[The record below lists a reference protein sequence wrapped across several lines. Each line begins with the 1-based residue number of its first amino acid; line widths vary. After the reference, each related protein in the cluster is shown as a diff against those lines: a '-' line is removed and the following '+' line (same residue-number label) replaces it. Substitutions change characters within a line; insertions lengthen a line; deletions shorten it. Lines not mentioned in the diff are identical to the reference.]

1 MVDRSET
8 FVKGRGEKNFRPPP
22 FSRGGGYGT
31 LTPGDY
37 IMIRIQNIPLPI
49 GGDLELL
56 RRRAGKALGVR
67 PGAIEDL
74 VLVRQ
79 SIDARK
85 KQDVHYVYTVDVS
98 LKSGEEQAVE
108 RAGKKNIALVTP
120 KPYVFPEV
128 KRRSGTMPVVVG
140 MGPAGLFAALFLAR
154 NGIPCVVLERG
165 EDVDARTAK
174 VEGFWAGGALDP
186 ASNVQFGEGGAGT
199 FSDGK
204 LTTGTHD
211 PRISAVMDALVG
223 AGAPADVKWSHKP
236 HIGTDILRQ
245 VVKRIRQELIAL
257 GCDVRFGHQLT
268 GLETGEGMLTGVRVE
283 GPQGAYRLDC
293 GALVLAPGHS
303 ARDTFAMLHGAG
315 VPMEQKPFAIGVRIE
330 QDQAA
335 VSRAQY
341 GPSWEQ
347 LPPSDY
353 KLACHLPTGRSAFTF
368 CVCPGGEVVAAASA
382 PGQVVTN
389 GMSYRARDGKN
400 INGGFLVG
408 VGPEDFSAFGSDPL
422 AGVRF
427 QEQWEHAAFQLG
439 GGNFYAPAQRVEDF
453 LLKQPSQ
460 GPGSIRPTYR
470 PGVTWTELDRC
481 LPRAVADTLRG
492 ALPLMD
498 RKLRGFACPDG
509 VLTGVETRS
518 SSPVRILRDE
528 TLQSALRGLY
538 PCGEGAGYAG
548 GRGGIRVSPRDDRPL
563 RRGPAAGGARGS
575 AYKRFCGAK
584 TLAETRLCRVEHFNR
599 QGAPSGLFANRWG
612 QGPGMPVGLSVP
624 RWMVS
629 GWPRPSP
636 RDDRPLR
643 RGPAAGGARGSAY
656 KRFCGAKTLAETRLC
671 RVEHFNRP
679 RGSQRFACKPLGTGA
694 GYAGGIVSAAVD
706 GIRVAEAIAKG

>member
-1 MVDRSET
+1 
-8 FVKGRGEKNFRPPP
+8 
-22 FSRGGGYGT
+22 
-31 LTPGDY
+31 
-37 IMIRIQNIPLPI
+37 MIRIQNIPLPI

-56 RRRAGKALGVR
+56 RRRAAKALGVR
-67 PGAIEDL
+67 PGALEDL
-74 VLVRQ
+74 ILVRQ

-98 LKSGEEQAVE
+98 LKSGEAQAVE

-257 GCDVRFGHQLT
+257 GCDVRFGHRLT

-283 GPQGAYRLDC
+283 GPKGAYRLDC
-293 GALVLAPGHS
+293 DALVLAPGHS

-341 GPSWEQ
+341 GPAWEQ

-408 VGPEDFSAFGSDPL
+408 VGPEDFLAFGSDPL

-439 GGNFYAPAQRVEDF
+439 GRNFFAPAQRVEDF
-453 LLKQPSQ
+453 LQKRPSQ
-460 GPGSIRPTYR
+460 GPGHIQPTYC

-481 LPRAVADTLRG
+481 LPEAVADTLRG

-498 RKLRGFACPDG
+498 RKLRGFADPDG

-518 SSPVRILRDE
+518 SSPVRVLRDE
-528 TLQSALRGLY
+528 TFQSVLRGLY
-538 PCGEGAGYAG
+538 PCGE
-548 GRGGIRVSPRDDRPL
+548 
-563 RRGPAAGGARGS
+563 
-575 AYKRFCGAK
+575 
-584 TLAETRLCRVEHFNR
+584 
-599 QGAPSGLFANRWG
+599 
-612 QGPGMPVGLSVP
+612 
-624 RWMVS
+624 
-629 GWPRPSP
+629 
-636 RDDRPLR
+636 
-643 RGPAAGGARGSAY
+643 
-656 KRFCGAKTLAETRLC
+656 
-671 RVEHFNRP
+671 
-679 RGSQRFACKPLGTGA
+679 GA